1 MRIIGFAGRCAIFE
15 QFAARRELHHQAFEK
30 PGSRTVDER
39 MKTFLFELFAAAAD
53 GAPVHVGHGLEERR
67 VKFDGVVGF
76 RESEF
81 GHGGIELKLETLQE
95 NGMVDVAFGSA
106 PTEDAVSENQLN
118 ALGFAVDAAVEGVES
133 LEDFH
138 RGAGGLFVFGPGF
151 AHQCPTLQS
160 GQP

>member
-1 MRIIGFAGRCAIFE
+1 ME
-15 QFAARRELHHQAFEK
+15 
-30 PGSRTVDER
+30 S
-39 MKTFLFELFAAAAD
+39 FLVELFAAAAG
-53 GAPVHVGHGLEERR
+53 GAAVHVGHGLEERR

-133 LEDFH
+133 LQGFH
-138 RGAGGLFVFGPGF
+138 SGPGGVF
-151 AHQCPTLQS
+151 CF
-160 GQP
+160 GR